1 MILGTSGK
9 ALEQHGA
16 TLIASL
22 NILPGPEHVDS
33 RLSLR
38 TGKGQFEIGQT
49 WALRKQLSQAKSL
62 VPGKE
67 ISIYRISVKMMWPS

>member
-1 MILGTSGK
+1 MVKIRYLGYCFAALVRLKLVKRGGSKKWPNDLGHIVIRAWSKAGK
-9 ALEQHGA
+9 

-22 NILPGPEHVDS
+22 NCPPHPEHVDS

-49 WALRKQLSQAKSL
+49 
-62 VPGKE
+62 
-67 ISIYRISVKMMWPS
+67 